1 MGMTGLD
8 DAAPLLELLIYFRI
22 DRPERCL
29 VHPVG
34 DLLDDQLRNF
44 LRQSCLIGGW
54 LFRRP

>member
-1 MGMTGLD
+1 MTGLD